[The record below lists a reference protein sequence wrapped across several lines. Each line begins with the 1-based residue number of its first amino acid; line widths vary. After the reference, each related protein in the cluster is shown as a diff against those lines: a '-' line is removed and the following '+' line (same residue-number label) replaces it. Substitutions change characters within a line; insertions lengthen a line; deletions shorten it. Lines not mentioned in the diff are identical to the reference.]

1 MAESGEV
8 LIVSAPGKIILH
20 GEHSV
25 VYGKTALAASIG
37 LRTRVRLRSSSN
49 GATRLHLASLDISRE
64 WPLKNL
70 SHAIPNMHGR
80 QNPAPP
86 QPDLILVL
94 RQLSESDKGDIE
106 NSALLVFLFLYTHIC
121 SASGLPAL
129 DVHIESELPP
139 SAGLGSSAAYCTSLA
154 AALLTATH
162 NISHNL
168 SNSRWQQKDLELIN
182 KWAFQAEILIHGNP
196 SGIDNTVSTFGGAL
210 SYQSGHI
217 SELKSIPPLSVLL
230 TNTNIPRSTSTLVS
244 AVKGNVNKF
253 PDIYKPLLDSMGAIA
268 VEGKR
273 VMDALADRMLPE
285 VSVACNTLE
294 SKDDLF
300 CIWETLIDVNQQLL
314 MAIGVGHPCLEQIC
328 RVTRKHGLH
337 SKLTGAGGGGCCFT
351 VVPPGVGANV
361 VSAVRTEL
369 VQCGFVCWETD
380 LGGPG
385 VCVHAPDPAELH
397 LAEEK

>member
-244 AVKGNVNKF
+244 AVKGNVNKVGTAAAACFDGICFSCMPRKTCIFSDMTLHCQF

-351 VVPPGVGANV
+351 VVPPE
-361 VSAVRTEL
+361 STE
-369 VQCGFVCWETD
+369 
-380 LGGPG
+380 GGWWFFG
-385 VCVHAPDPAELH
+385 
-397 LAEEK
+397 